1 MRKILRFFQIYYRA
15 IFRSLYFLIA
25 IILIVFFLPRQGKF
39 KYEFQKGKPWMHEDL
54 IAPFDFP
61 IYKTEAELFEERN
74 LILKDFKPFFNLDAT
89 IANISLTQFKA
100 DFNQEWSSFLAKQ
113 NNQDVRASKN
123 DLKLKSSIST
133 IRSRYEELVNKEI
146 KFIYEKGVIDPSALL
161 TISSQPSLSV
171 TLLINSKAV
180 DTEIGEV
187 FTLPKA
193 VEYLQQK
200 IIEEAEKDDP
210 VILQFW
216 QKFNFQKIIN
226 PNLLYDERTTEKIKR
241 DILTNISLT
250 KGMVQAGERVISHDE
265 VIKGDRYQVLESLR
279 KEFERRLGQENDFS
293 ILVGQFLIVAILF
306 FMLYLFL
313 LNFRTE
319 ILSDDSKILFILLLI
334 CFIVTLSTFVIRSN
348 TISLYVV
355 PFAIV
360 PIFIRAFYDAR
371 LALFIHLVTIFL
383 IGFFAPNGYEFVLIN
398 FVAGV
403 VAIASL
409 TNLYRSGN
417 LFYTVS
423 LVLISYLAV
432 YLSLVIVQD
441 GTLGAVNWFTLAWFA
456 VNALLLLALYQLVYL
471 IEKIFGFLSDATLI
485 ELSDTNQDLLRKL
498 AEVAPGTFQ
507 HSLQVANLAE
517 AAVYKIGGNPL
528 LVRAGALYHDIGKMN
543 NPFYFIENQ
552 PTDFN
557 PHQNIDYEESA
568 IIIIKH
574 VTEGVQIAKKNKLP
588 DQLIDFI
595 RMHHG
600 TNKVKYFYRLFKDK
614 YTETVEDDLKFSY
627 PGPRPNSKETVVLM
641 MADSV
646 EAASRSFKKIT
657 VQAIDD
663 LVEGIIDNLQA
674 EDQFNDANI
683 TFKDITTI
691 KSVFKRKLLNIY
703 HSRVEY
709 PDEKIS

>member
-1 MRKILRFFQIYYRA
+1 MKKIFRFFQIYYRG

-25 IILIVFFLPRQGKF
+25 IILIVSFLPRQGRF

-61 IYKTEAELFEERN
+61 IHKTEAELFEERN
-74 LILKDFKPFFNLDAT
+74 VILKDFKPFFNLDNSVANTAISQFQSDFSKEWNAFQSKTLNQYQKSVRESVAT
-89 IANISLTQFKA
+89 
-100 DFNQEWSSFLAKQ
+100 NQRITVQKIKYENFVKKQ
-113 NNQDVRASKN
+113 
-123 DLKLKSSIST
+123 L
-133 IRSRYEELVNKEI
+133 
-146 KFIYEKGVIDPSALL
+146 KFIFEKGVVDPADLL
-161 TISSQPSLSV
+161 TLSSQTSLSV

-180 DTEIGEV
+180 DAEIGEV
-187 FTLPKA
+187 LTLPKA
-193 VEYLQQK
+193 IEYIQQQVLK
-200 IIEEAEKDDP
+200 EAGSDNQTM
-210 VILQFW
+210 LQFW
-216 QKFNFQKIIN
+216 QSFNFQRIIHA
-226 PNLLYDERTTEKIKR
+226 NLLFDERTTEKVKR
-241 DILTNISLT
+241 DILANISLT
-250 KGMVQAGERVISHDE
+250 KGMVQSGERVISHDE
-265 VIKGDRYQVLESLR
+265 IIKGDKYQVLESLK
-279 KEFERRLGQENDFS
+279 KEYERRMGQDNSFM
-293 ILVGQFLIVAILF
+293 ILVGQALIVAILF

-319 ILSDDSKILFILLLI
+319 ILADDSKILFILLLI
-334 CFIVTLSTFVIRSN
+334 TLIVLLSSFVLRSN
-348 TISLYVV
+348 SISIYVV

-417 LFYTVS
+417 LFYTVF

-441 GTLGAVNWFTLAWFA
+441 GTLSTVNWFTLAWFA

-471 IEKIFGFLSDATLI
+471 VEKIFGFLSDATLI

-517 AAVYKIGGNPL
+517 AAAYKIGGNPL
-528 LVRAGALYHDIGKMN
+528 LVRTGALYHDIGKMN

-568 IIIIKH
+568 AIIIKH
-574 VTEGVQIAKKNKLP
+574 VTEGVHIARKNKLP

-595 RMHHG
+595 KMHHG
-600 TNKVKYFYRLFKDK
+600 TNKVKYFYRLHKDK
-614 YTETVEDDLKFSY
+614 FTETIGDDMRFSY
-627 PGPRPNSKETVVLM
+627 PGPRPNSKETALLM

-657 VQAIDD
+657 LHAIDE
-663 LVEGIIDNLQA
+663 LVESIIDSLQ
-674 EDQFNDANI
+674 EEGQFNDANI

-691 KSVFKRKLLNIY
+691 KSVFKRKLQNIY

-709 PDEKIS
+709 PDER

>member
-1 MRKILRFFQIYYRA
+1 MRKFLRFFQIYYRR
-15 IFRSLYFLIA
+15 IFRSFYFLFAIA
-25 IILIVFFLPRQGKF
+25 IIVFFLPREGKF

-74 LILKDFKPFFNLDAT
+74 SILKDFKPFFNYDSSVLNSS
-89 IANISLTQFKA
+89 ITQFKI
-100 DFNQEWSSFLAKQ
+100 DFDREWNNFQQKLEGNEYQ
-113 NNQDVRASKN
+113 NNNKRARGPTNLLDSKE
-123 DLKLKSSIST
+123 KH
-133 IRSRYEELVNKEI
+133 KEQLI
-146 KFIYEKGVIDPSALL
+146 EVLKFIYEKGVVDPSDIL
-161 TISSQPSLSV
+161 TITSQPSLSI
-171 TLLINSKAV
+171 TLLENNKAIE
-180 DTEIGEV
+180 TEIGEV

-193 VEYLQQK
+193 INYIQQR
-200 IIEEAEKDDP
+200 INLAAENEDP
-210 VILQFW
+210 MILQFW
-216 QKFNFQKIIN
+216 QKFNFQKIVT
-226 PNLLYDERTTEKIKR
+226 PNLLYDERTTEKVKR
-241 DILTNISLT
+241 EILGNISLT
-250 KGMVQAGERVISHDE
+250 KGMVQAGERVITHE
-265 VIKGDRYQVLESLR
+265 EIVKGDKYQVLESLR
-279 KEFERRLGQENDFS
+279 KEFERKLGQENGFS
-293 ILVGQFLIVAILF
+293 VLVGQVLVVAILF
-306 FMLYLFL
+306 FMLFIFL

-334 CFIVTLSTFVIRSN
+334 IFIVGLSSLVLRSA
-348 TISLYVV
+348 TINIYVV

-360 PIFIRAFYDAR
+360 AIFIRAFYDAR

-423 LVLISYLAV
+423 LVLLSYFVV

-441 GTLGAVNWFTLAWFA
+441 GSLKAFKWFTVVWFA
-456 VNALLLLALYQLVYL
+456 INALLLLALYQLVYL

-517 AAVYKIGGNPL
+517 AAIYKIGGNPL
-528 LVRAGALYHDIGKMN
+528 LVRTGALYHDIGKMN
-543 NPFYFIENQ
+543 NPYYFIENQ
-552 PTDFN
+552 PPEFN
-557 PHQNIDYEESA
+557 PHHNIDYEESA
-568 IIIIKH
+568 SIIIKH
-574 VTEGVQIAKKNKLP
+574 VTEGINIAKKNKIP
-588 DQLIDFI
+588 QQLIDFI
-595 RMHHG
+595 QMHHG
-600 TNKVKYFYRLFKDK
+600 TNKVKYFYRLYKDK
-614 YTETVEDDLKFSY
+614 YTETVEDDLKFIY
-627 PGPRPNSKETVVLM
+627 PGPKPSSKETAVLM

-657 VQAIDD
+657 PQAIDD
-663 LVEGIIDNLQA
+663 LVEEIIDNLQS

-691 KSVFKRKLLNIY
+691 KQVFKKKLMNIY
-703 HSRVEY
+703 HTRIEY
-709 PDEKIS
+709 PEQK

>member
-1 MRKILRFFQIYYRA
+1 MRKIFRFFQIYYRG
-15 IFRSLYFLIA
+15 ILRSLYFLIA
-25 IILIVFFLPRQGKF
+25 IIVIVFFLPRQGKF

-74 LILKDFKPFFNLDAT
+74 FILKDFKPYFNFDETVLNTA
-89 IANISLTQFKA
+89 LTQFQS
-100 DFNQEWSSFLAKQ
+100 DFSKEWSTFQIRTLNRDQKVLQSSL
-113 NNQDVRASKN
+113 NTNQGFAS
-123 DLKLKSSIST
+123 LKLKYETLIKKD
-133 IRSRYEELVNKEI
+133 IR
-146 KFIYEKGVIDPSALL
+146 FIYEKGVIDASDLL

-171 TLLINSKAV
+171 TLLVDSKAV

-187 FTLPKA
+187 FTMPKA
-193 VEYLQQK
+193 IEHIQQK
-200 IIEEAEKDDP
+200 ILQEAEKDDP
-210 VILQFW
+210 LVLQFW
-216 QKFNFQKIIN
+216 QSFSFQRIIN
-226 PNLLYDERTTEKIKR
+226 PNLLFDEKTTEKVKR
-241 DILTNISLT
+241 DILTNVSLT
-250 KGMVQAGERVISHDE
+250 KGMVQAGEHVISRNE
-265 VIKGDRYQVLESLR
+265 VIKGDRYQVIESLKR
-279 KEFERRLGQENDFS
+279 ESERRLGQENTFT
-293 ILVGQFLIVAILF
+293 ILIGQFLIVSILF

-334 CFIVTLSTFVIRSN
+334 SFIVILSSFVLRSN
-348 TISLYVV
+348 SISLYVV

-398 FVAGV
+398 FIAGV

-423 LVLISYLAV
+423 LVLISYLTV

-441 GTLGAVNWFTLAWFA
+441 GTLAAVNWFTLAWFA

-517 AAVYKIGGNPL
+517 AATYKIGGNPL
-528 LVRAGALYHDIGKMN
+528 LVRAGALYHDIGKMS

-568 IIIIKH
+568 AIIIKH
-574 VTEGVQIAKKNKLP
+574 ITEGIQIARKNKLP

-600 TNKVKYFYRLFKDK
+600 TNKVKYFYRMHKDK
-614 YTETVEDDLKFSY
+614 FTETIEDDLRFSY
-627 PGPRPNSKETVVLM
+627 PGPRPNSKEIVVLM

-657 VQAIDD
+657 LQAIDE
-663 LVEGIIDNLQA
+663 LVDKIIDNLQA
-674 EDQFNDANI
+674 EEQFNDASI

-691 KSVFKRKLLNIY
+691 KSVFKRKLQNIY

-709 PDEKIS
+709 PDER

>member
-1 MRKILRFFQIYYRA
+1 MRKIIRFFQIYHRG
-15 IFRSLYFLIA
+15 IFRSFYFLIA
-25 IILIVFFLPRQGKF
+25 IILIVFFLPREGKF
-39 KYEFQKGKPWMHEDL
+39 KYEFQKGKPWIHEDL
-54 IAPFDFP
+54 VSPFDFP

-74 LILKDFKPFFNLDAT
+74 SILKDFKPFFINDSTAKNT
-89 IANISLTQFKA
+89 AIIQFKN
-100 DFNQEWSSFLAKQ
+100 DFNREWNVFQSKRSISVHKRDLAYE
-113 NNQDVRASKN
+113 
-123 DLKLKSSIST
+123 LKLS
-133 IRSRYEELVNKEI
+133 ENKTKLENKIIEYI
-146 KFIYEKGVIDPSALL
+146 KFIYDKGVIDPSDLL
-161 TISSQPSLSV
+161 TVSSQPSLSI

-180 DTEIGEV
+180 ETEIGEV

-193 VEYLQQK
+193 IDYLQQK
-200 IIEEAEKDDP
+200 VLKCEEKGIPEMNQFLSK
-210 VILQFW
+210 VNLTKILS
-216 QKFNFQKIIN
+216 
-226 PNLLYDERTTEKIKR
+226 PNLLYDERTTGKVKR
-241 DILTNISLT
+241 EILSNISLT
-250 KGMVQAGERVISHDE
+250 KGMVQAGERVISHEE

-279 KEFERRLGQENDFS
+279 KEYERRLGQDNGFMI
-293 ILVGQFLIVAILF
+293 ILGQFLIVTILV

-319 ILSDDSKILFILLLI
+319 ILSDDSKILFILILI
-334 CFIVTLSTFVIRSN
+334 SFMIILSSFVLKSS

-355 PFAIV
+355 PFTIV

-383 IGFFAPNGYEFVLIN
+383 VGFFAPNGYEFVLIN
-398 FVAGV
+398 FIAGV

-417 LFYTVS
+417 LFYTVF
-423 LVLISYLAV
+423 LVLLSYLAI
-432 YLSLVIVQD
+432 YLSLVIVQE
-441 GTLGAVNWFTLAWFA
+441 GTLRAINWFTLAWFV

-498 AEVAPGTFQ
+498 AELAPGTFQ

-517 AAVYKIGGNPL
+517 AAAYKIGANPL

-568 IIIIKH
+568 TIIIRH
-574 VTEGVQIAKKNKLP
+574 VTEGLQIARKNKLP
-588 DQLIDFI
+588 QQLVDFI

-600 TNKVKYFYRLFKDK
+600 TNKVKYFYRLYKDK
-614 YTETVEDDLKFSY
+614 YTETIEDDLKFIY

-657 VQAIDD
+657 FQAIDD

-674 EDQFNDANI
+674 EEQFNDANI

-691 KSVFKRKLLNIY
+691 KSVFKKKLLNIY
-703 HSRVEY
+703 HARVEY
-709 PDEKIS
+709 PEEK

>member
-1 MRKILRFFQIYYRA
+1 
-15 IFRSLYFLIA
+15 
-25 IILIVFFLPRQGKF
+25 
-39 KYEFQKGKPWMHEDL
+39 MHEDL

-74 LILKDFKPFFNLDAT
+74 VILKDFKPYFNLDNSVVNTAISQFQSDFSKEWNAFQSKALSQYQKTVRESVAT
-89 IANISLTQFKA
+89 NQKITTQKIKYETFVK
-100 DFNQEWSSFLAKQ
+100 NQL
-113 NNQDVRASKN
+113 
-123 DLKLKSSIST
+123 
-133 IRSRYEELVNKEI
+133 
-146 KFIYEKGVIDPSALL
+146 KFIYEKGVVDPADLL
-161 TISSQPSLSV
+161 TLSSQTSLNV
-171 TLLINSKAV
+171 TLLVNSKAV
-180 DTEIGEV
+180 DAEIGEV
-187 FTLPKA
+187 LTLPKA
-193 VEYLQQK
+193 IEYIQQQVLK
-200 IIEEAEKDDP
+200 EAESDNQTM
-210 VILQFW
+210 LQFW
-216 QKFNFQKIIN
+216 QSFNFQRVIHA
-226 PNLLYDERTTEKIKR
+226 NLLFDERTTEKVKR
-241 DILTNISLT
+241 DILANISLT
-250 KGMVQAGERVISHDE
+250 KGMVQSGERVISHDE
-265 VIKGDRYQVLESLR
+265 IIKGDKYQVLESLK
-279 KEFERRLGQENDFS
+279 KEYERRMGQDNSFM
-293 ILVGQFLIVAILF
+293 ILVGQALIVAILF

-334 CFIVTLSTFVIRSN
+334 TLIVLLSSFVLRSN
-348 TISLYVV
+348 SISIYVV

-417 LFYTVS
+417 LFYTVF

-432 YLSLVIVQD
+432 YLCLVIVQD
-441 GTLGAVNWFTLAWFA
+441 GTLSTVNWFTLAWFA

-517 AAVYKIGGNPL
+517 AAAYKIGGNPL
-528 LVRAGALYHDIGKMN
+528 LLRTGALYHDIGKMN

-568 IIIIKH
+568 AIIIKH
-574 VTEGVQIAKKNKLP
+574 VTEGVQIARKNKLP
-588 DQLIDFI
+588 DQLVDFI

-600 TNKVKYFYRLFKDK
+600 TNKVKYFYRLHKDK
-614 YTETVEDDLKFSY
+614 FTETVEDDMKFSY
-627 PGPRPNSKETVVLM
+627 PGPRPNSKETALLM

-657 VQAIDD
+657 LQAIDE
-663 LVEGIIDNLQA
+663 LVENIIDTLQ
-674 EDQFNDANI
+674 EEGQFNDANI

-691 KSVFKRKLLNIY
+691 KSVFKRKLQNIY
-703 HSRVEY
+703 HTRVEY
-709 PDEKIS
+709 PEEK

>member
-1 MRKILRFFQIYYRA
+1 MKKILRFFQIYYRG

-25 IILIVFFLPRQGKF
+25 IILIVSFLPRQGKF

-61 IYKTEAELFEERN
+61 IHKTEAEIFEERN
-74 LILKDFKPFFNLDAT
+74 IILKDFRPFFNLDNSVVNTA
-89 IANISLTQFKA
+89 ITQFQS
-100 DFNQEWSSFLAKQ
+100 DFSKEWSTFQSKTLSQYQKSVRENVATNQKLTAQ
-113 NNQDVRASKN
+113 KLKYESLINNQ
-123 DLKLKSSIST
+123 L
-133 IRSRYEELVNKEI
+133 
-146 KFIYEKGVIDPSALL
+146 KFIYDKGVVDPADLL
-161 TISSQPSLSV
+161 TISSQTSLNV
-171 TLLINSKAV
+171 TVLVNNKAV

-187 FTLPKA
+187 LTLPKA
-193 VEYLQQK
+193 LEYIQNLVLK
-200 IIEEAEKDDP
+200 EAEKDNQTM
-210 VILQFW
+210 LQFW
-216 QKFNFQKIIN
+216 QSFNFQKIIH
-226 PNLLYDERTTEKIKR
+226 PNLLFDERTTEKVKR
-241 DILTNISLT
+241 DILANISLT
-250 KGMVQAGERVISHDE
+250 KGMVQSGERVISHEE
-265 VIKGDRYQVLESLR
+265 VIKGDKYQVLESLK
-279 KEFERRLGQENDFS
+279 KEFERRMGQDNGFL
-293 ILVGQFLIVAILF
+293 IIVGQALIVAILF

-334 CFIVTLSTFVIRSN
+334 TLVVLLSSFVLRSN
-348 TISLYVV
+348 SISIYVV

-417 LFYTVS
+417 LFYTVF

-441 GTLGAVNWFTLAWFA
+441 GTLAMVNWFTLAWFA

-498 AEVAPGTFQ
+498 AEAAPGTFQ

-517 AAVYKIGGNPL
+517 AAAYKIGGNPL
-528 LVRAGALYHDIGKMN
+528 LVRAGALYHDIGKMT

-568 IIIIKH
+568 VIIIKH
-574 VTEGVQIAKKNKLP
+574 VTEGVHIARKNKLP

-595 RMHHG
+595 KMHHG
-600 TNKVKYFYRLFKDK
+600 TNKVKYFYRLHKDK
-614 YTETVEDDLKFSY
+614 FTETIEDDLKFSY
-627 PGPRPNSKETVVLM
+627 PGPRPNSKETALLM

-657 VQAIDD
+657 VQAIDE
-663 LVEGIIDNLQA
+663 LVENIIDTLQE
-674 EDQFNDANI
+674 EDQLGDANI

-691 KSVFKRKLLNIY
+691 KSVFKRKLQNIY

-709 PDEKIS
+709 PEER

>member
-1 MRKILRFFQIYYRA
+1 MRKILRFFQIYYRG
-15 IFRSLYFLIA
+15 IFRSFYFLLA
-25 IILIVFFLPRQGKF
+25 IILIVIFLPREGKF
-39 KYEFQKGKPWMHEDL
+39 KYEFQRGKAWIHEDL

-74 LILKDFKPFFNLDAT
+74 SILKDFKPFFTLDST
-89 IANISLTQFKA
+89 SLSTSISQFDK
-100 DFNQEWSSFLAKQ
+100 DFDQEWNTFFSYRSGEQKKSF
-113 NNQDVRASKN
+113 KN
-123 DLKLKSSIST
+123 DQGREVKYLHAKAKYKSKIED
-133 IRSRYEELVNKEI
+133 YL
-146 KFIYEKGVIDPSALL
+146 KFIYSKGIIDPSNLL
-161 TISSQPSLSV
+161 TISSQPSLSI
-171 TLLINSKAV
+171 TLLVNNKAFE
-180 DTEIGEV
+180 TEIGEV

-193 VEYLQQK
+193 IDYVQQK
-200 IIEEAEKDDP
+200 VLAEADKDDLE
-210 VILQFW
+210 VLRFW
-216 QKFNFQKIIN
+216 HKFTFQPIVN
-226 PNLLYDERTTEKIKR
+226 PNLLFDERTTEKVKR
-241 DILTNISLT
+241 EILSNISLT
-250 KGMVQAGERVISHDE
+250 KGMVQAGERVISHEE

-279 KEFERRLGQENDFS
+279 KEYQRRLGQENGFM
-293 ILVGQFLIVAILF
+293 ILLGQFLIVTILF

-334 CFIVTLSTFVIRSN
+334 SFIVILSSFVLKSN

-355 PFAIV
+355 PFTIV

-371 LALFIHLVTIFL
+371 LALFIHLVTIFI

-398 FVAGV
+398 FIAGV

-417 LFYTVS
+417 LFYTVF
-423 LVLISYLAV
+423 LVLLSYLAI
-432 YLSLVIVQD
+432 YLSLVIVQE
-441 GTLGAVNWFTLAWFA
+441 GTLLAVNWFTLAWFV

-471 IEKIFGFLSDATLI
+471 IEKIFGFLSDATLM

-517 AAVYKIGGNPL
+517 AAAYKIGANPL

-568 IIIIKH
+568 AIIIKH
-574 VTEGVQIAKKNKLP
+574 LTEGVQIARKNNLP
-588 DQLIDFI
+588 PQLVDFI
-595 RMHHG
+595 RTHHG
-600 TNKVKYFYRLFKDK
+600 TTKVKYFYRLFKDK
-614 YTETVEDDLKFSY
+614 YTETIEDDLKFIY
-627 PGPRPNSKETVVLM
+627 PGPRPNSKETAILM

-646 EAASRSFKKIT
+646 EAASRSFKKVT
-657 VQAIDD
+657 FQAIDD
-663 LVEGIIDNLQA
+663 LVEGIIDNLQS

-683 TFKDITTI
+683 TFKDITTL
-691 KSVFKRKLLNIY
+691 KSVFKKKLLNIY
-703 HSRVEY
+703 HARVEY
-709 PDEKIS
+709 PEQK